1 MFYSASNQS
10 SHQDSE
16 KSILSVWLSI
26 KVRSHQDS
34 QKSTLSAWP
43 TTKKQPPGRTHRVN
57 NVKVGILNDGAKD
70 LVEGRA
76 DEENEERKGH
86 PQPAEENE
94 EYGPSETSSTTA
106 LNGETRLV
114 YFDVHSTVSALL
126 FD

>member
-1 MFYSASNQS
+1 MCFTRPA
-10 SHQDSE
+10 
-16 KSILSVWLSI
+16 I
-26 KVRSHQDS
+26 KAATRT
-34 QKSTLSAWP
+34 QKSLFCLSGYQSKYVA
-43 TTKKQPPGRTHRVN
+43 TKTHRRLLCLLGQRRKQPPGRTHRVN
-57 NVKVGILNDGAKD
+57 DVKVGILNDGAKD